1 MYGGG
6 YGSLGNFQ
14 ERQFSHT
21 RTRNVGTMLLCA
33 SFLFLNG
40 RFESSSSR
48 ADPRKTS
55 DKCKFMDKKI
65 FPLVFAKDSASFRRK
80 LVSSP
85 KGLRCK
91 QGFVLRRKWHQMAFE
106 VFPQFRK
113 YPQIA
118 FEVSAR
124 FWKCPQMAF
133 EVLPQVWKCPQI
145 TFEPFARFWKCLQ
158 MSFEVPTNLV

>member
-1 MYGGG
+1 MITFDNEQFSRTHFSSTPFLAFLMGDKSSVCTGGG
-6 YGSLGNFQ
+6 YGGLGNFQ

-21 RTRNVGTMLLCA
+21 RTRNVDTMLLCA

-55 DKCKFMDKKI
+55 NKCKFMDKKI

-91 QGFVLRRKWHQMAFE
+91 QGIALRRM
-106 VFPQFRK
+106 
-113 YPQIA
+113 
-118 FEVSAR
+118 
-124 FWKCPQMAF
+124 
-133 EVLPQVWKCPQI
+133 
-145 TFEPFARFWKCLQ
+145 
-158 MSFEVPTNLV
+158 